1 MFMPFNPR
9 DDVGDDQR
17 LVRRRRVLAAS
28 SAGLTAAIAGCGSS
42 DNADEP
48 ETGDDADADDTES
61 GDNTEPGTGDE
72 EEADEKAE
80 DEDIPEYTIE
90 GDVPDEVEVGEEA
103 TYAMTVANNGDAVEA
118 TYGLDISFAGDD
130 SVEPVFSD
138 EITLSSGE
146 SESIESDPFTLEQAG
161 TIQWRFYVSANG
173 QGEVVDT
180 RETVVVN
187 PSRAWGELFRT
198 PTDLIVTA
206 SNPRLTGRY
215 EYEDYGGD
223 TQVHRA
229 DDGEQFAFIDLSVE
243 NDAGEPRE
251 TPNRLSF
258 ELVAGNQQLEP
269 IGRSEYERD
278 DAYDG
283 LNNIADGVVKEGV
296 QPFVIPD
303 DLNIDSLQLFYD
315 DTNFEV
321 NASWTVT
328 WR

>member
-1 MFMPFNPR
+1 MPFNTR
-9 DDVGDDQR
+9 DNVDDDQR
-17 LVRRRRVLAAS
+17 LFRRRRVLAAS
-28 SAGLTAAIAGCGSS
+28 SAGLTAAIAGCSSS

-48 ETGDDADADDTES
+48 ETGDDADDTES
-61 GDNTEPGTGDE
+61 GDNTDSDTGDGE
-72 EEADEKAE
+72 EDDEGAE

-90 GDVPDEVEVGEEA
+90 GDVPDEVEVGEEL
-103 TYAMTVANNGDAVEA
+103 TYAMTIANDGDAVEA
-118 TYGLDISFAGDD
+118 TYGLDLSFAGDE

-138 EITLSSGE
+138 EITLSDGE
-146 SESIESDPFTLEQAG
+146 SESMESDPFTLGQAG
-161 TIQWRFYVSANG
+161 TLQWMFYVSANG
-173 QGEVVDT
+173 QDEVVDT
-180 RETVVVN
+180 QETVIVN
-187 PSRAWGELFRT
+187 PSRAWGRLFRT

-206 SNPRLTGRY
+206 SKPRLMGRY

-269 IGRSEYERD
+269 MGLSEYERD
-278 DAYDG
+278 NVYDG
-283 LNNIADGVVKEGV
+283 LNNIADGIVKEGV

-315 DTNFEV
+315 DTNIEAD
-321 NASWTVT
+321 ASWTVT
-328 WR
+328 WG